1 MSNRNLRDEESYFLP
16 YDFVDDIENDNKNI
30 NQYQSY
36 SDYSINGEIEDE
48 DYVDVGSDIN
58 KIVNKFKSGS
68 INQNIKQKHKLDGK
82 RKRINNR
89 LIFNKQKEDFDDDE
103 KLNNS
108 VDDENKQNL
117 FNDTDKE
124 YLIYGIVVGIVV
136 IFIANLIHKI
146 K

>member
-1 MSNRNLRDEESYFLP
+1 MSSRNIRDDESYFLP
-16 YDFVDDIENDNKNI
+16 YEFVDDIENDNKNI

-36 SDYSINGEIEDE
+36 SDYSINGKLEDD

-68 INQNIKQKHKLDGK
+68 INQNIKQKHKLDRK
-82 RKRINNR
+82 RKRINKR

-103 KLNNS
+103 NLNNS
-108 VDDENKQNL
+108 VDSENKQIL

>member
-1 MSNRNLRDEESYFLP
+1 MSSRNIRDEESYFLP
-16 YDFVDDIENDNKNI
+16 YEFVDDIENDNKNI

-36 SDYSINGEIEDE
+36 SDYSINGKLEDE

-68 INQNIKQKHKLDGK
+68 INQNIKQKHKLDRK
-82 RKRINNR
+82 RKRINKR

-103 KLNNS
+103 NLNNS
-108 VDDENKQNL
+108 VDSENKQIL

>member
-1 MSNRNLRDEESYFLP
+1 MSSRNLRDEESYFLP

-68 INQNIKQKHKLDGK
+68 INQNIKQKHKLDRK

-108 VDDENKQNL
+108 VDDENKQIL

>member
-1 MSNRNLRDEESYFLP
+1 MSSRNLRDEESYFLP

-68 INQNIKQKHKLDGK
+68 INQNRKQKHKLDRK

>member
-1 MSNRNLRDEESYFLP
+1 MSSRNLRDEESYFLP

-68 INQNIKQKHKLDGK
+68 INQNIKQKHKLDRK